1 MPDPNNLVD
10 EYNISQKR
18 FRIGS
23 FSHVWNFSLNA
34 ATTRPP
40 APTPPPSKGKGK
52 NGKKKEKKKKNI
64 RVLKEKTTSKA
75 SKDFLEETNIV
86 EWKVTAN

>member
-1 MPDPNNLVD
+1 MPDPNNLVY

-52 NGKKKEKKKKNI
+52 NGRKRGNKNI
-64 RVLKEKTTSKA
+64 RLLKENTTSEA
-75 SKDFLEETNIV
+75 SEDFLEETNIV